1 MKLQTL
7 FLLSSALA
15 LTTVAGMVQAES
27 SAVPYEYGMP
37 MDIQKV
43 LAMKEPQTNECQV
56 ITATIKFVDRAGDVQ
71 NVSYPKMSE
80 VCLFQ
85 N

>member
-7 FLLSSALA
+7 FFLSSALTLA
-15 LTTVAGMVQAES
+15 TVAGWAQAAS

-43 LAMKEPQTNECQV
+43 IAMKEPQTNECQV
-56 ITATIKFVDRAGDVQ
+56 ITATIKFVDTAGEVQ

>member
-7 FLLSSALA
+7 FFLSSALTLA
-15 LTTVAGMVQAES
+15 TAAGLAQAAS

-43 LAMKEPQTNECQV
+43 IAMKEPQTNECQV
-56 ITATIKFVDRAGDVQ
+56 ITATIKFVDSAGEVQ
-71 NVSYPKMSE
+71 NISYQKMSE
-80 VCLFQ
+80 ACLFQ